1 MFIVL
6 GILTILIGVL
16 TIILMPDNQMS
27 AKWLSDAE
35 KAAAIQHVAANQTG
49 IQNMHFKWSH
59 LKELAFDVQ
68 VWLLVVLIS
77 LVCLNILI
85 SSQAVF
91 YRCCLLEC
99 RFQSAPG

>member
-6 GILTILIGVL
+6 GVL
-16 TIILMPDNQMS
+16 SIVVGLFIIILMPDNQMS

-35 KAAAIQHVAANQTG
+35 KVAAIQRVAANQTG

-68 VWLLVVLIS
+68 IWLLVVLITLVRLCISTSFQDRLLS
-77 LVCLNILI
+77 LLF
-85 SSQAVF
+85 A
-91 YRCCLLEC
+91 
-99 RFQSAPG
+99 